1 MKLISHFDP
10 WRSSLCTCPPKLTF
24 NPYTGCDHLCV
35 YCYAS
40 GYIPNFS
47 TCRPKK
53 NLLVRLERE
62 ATQLRGES
70 VSIANS
76 SDPYPGLESNLGITR
91 ECLKILMKSDCK
103 LQIVTKSNI
112 INRDAD
118 LLTEVQSTV
127 ALTITTG
134 DDHIA
139 KLLEPEAPAPTERL
153 KTAENLTRRGIPVS
167 VRIDPVI
174 PLVNDNPGKLVEMLS
189 DIGVKHITSST
200 YKAKI
205 DNWHRFESV
214 FPQVAHKLKVQYF
227 DKGERIGGNLLLPK
241 GLRLELMKN
250 IRNLAD
256 DYGLKFGVCRED
268 LTELNTAPC
277 DGSWLLSQV

>member
-1 MKLISHFDP
+1 M
-10 WRSSLCTCPPKLTF
+10 TF

-47 TCRPKK
+47 TCRPKED
-53 NLLVRLERE
+53 LLERLERE
-62 ATQLRGES
+62 ATHLRGET

-76 SDPYPGLESNLGITR
+76 SDPYPGLESTLGITR
-91 ECLKILMKSDCK
+91 ECLKILIKSDCR
-103 LQIVTKSNI
+103 LQIITKSNI
-112 INRDAD
+112 ITRDAD
-118 LLTEVQSTV
+118 LLTEIPSTV
-127 ALTITTG
+127 ALTITTD

-139 KLLEPEAPAPTERL
+139 KLLEPQTPSPTERL
-153 KTAENLTRRGIPVS
+153 KAVEHLSRKGIPVS

-174 PLVNDNPGKLVEMLS
+174 PFLNDKPKQLVEMLS

-200 YKAKI
+200 YKLKP
-205 DNWHRFESV
+205 DNWRRLERV
-214 FPQVAHKLKVQYF
+214 FPKVAGKMKVQYF

-250 IRNLAD
+250 IRDLANA
-256 DYGLKFGVCRED
+256 YELRFGVCRED
-268 LTELNTAPC
+268 LAELNTAPC

>member
-10 WRSSLCTCPPKLTF
+10 WHSSLCTCPPKLTF

-40 GYIPNFS
+40 RYIPNFS
-47 TCRPKK
+47 ACRPKK
-53 NLLVRLERE
+53 DLLVRLERE
-62 ATQLRGES
+62 ATQLRGETI
-70 VSIANS
+70 SIANS
-76 SDPYPGLESNLGITR
+76 SDPYPGSESTLGITR
-91 ECLKILMKSDCK
+91 KCLKILRKSDCK

-112 INRDAD
+112 ITRDAD
-118 LLTEVQSTV
+118 LLTEIPSTV
-127 ALTITTG
+127 ALTITTN

-139 KLLEPEAPAPTERL
+139 KLLEPQAPAPTERL
-153 KTAENLTRRGIPVS
+153 KTAENLTRKGIPVS

-214 FPQVAHKLKVQYF
+214 FPQIGHKLKDQYF

>member
-24 NPYTGCDHLCV
+24 NPYTGCDHFCV

-53 NLLVRLERE
+53 DLLVRLERE
-62 ATQLRGES
+62 ATQLRGET

-76 SDPYPGLESNLGITR
+76 SDPYPRLESTLGITR

-103 LQIVTKSNI
+103 LQIITKSNI
-112 INRDAD
+112 ITRDAD
-118 LLTEVQSTV
+118 LLTEMPSAV
-127 ALTITTG
+127 ALTITTD

-139 KLLEPEAPAPTERL
+139 KLLEPQAPPPTEHL
-153 KTAENLTRRGIPVS
+153 KTAENLTRKGIPVS

-174 PLVNDNPGKLVEMLS
+174 PLVNDKPGKLVEMLS

-227 DKGERIGGNLLLPK
+227 DKGERIGGNLLFPK
-241 GLRLELMKN
+241 SLRLELMKN
-250 IRNLAD
+250 IRDLAND
-256 DYGLKFGVCRED
+256 HGLKFGVCRED